1 VKALARFVKTTLL
14 GGLLFLLPL
23 IVVLLILKKGME
35 LLDKLVSPIAD
46 RIPVESVAGVHARDF
61 LAAIVLVAIAFSAGL
76 VARTGFGRVLS
87 QRLEQRILRKVPGYT
102 LLKGAT
108 EGKTGT
114 ADTSGVEV
122 ALVRFDDNTML
133 GFIVETQADGTLTV
147 FVPNAPTPAAGNV
160 YYLPE
165 DRVQR
170 LNVPV
175 ADAAKV
181 VMRLGVGSKELL
193 AEKAIES
200 RAAPGRGKSGTD

>member
-1 VKALARFVKTTLL
+1 MKALLGFVKTTLL

-23 IVVLLILKKGME
+23 IVVLLILKKGID
-35 LLDKLVSPIAD
+35 LLDTLVSPIAD
-46 RIPVESVAGVHARDF
+46 RIPIESVAGVRARDV
-61 LAAIVLVAIAFSAGL
+61 LAALILVAIAFSAGL
-76 VARTGFGRVLS
+76 IARTRLGRGLS

-102 LLKGAT
+102 LLKGAAA
-108 EGKTGT
+108 GKTGT
-114 ADTSGVEV
+114 ADAAGVEV

-133 GFIVETQADGTLTV
+133 GFIVETQEDGTLTV

-170 LNVPV
+170 LDVSV

-181 VMRLGVGSKELL
+181 IMRLGVGSRELL
-193 AEKAIES
+193 EAGS
-200 RAAPGRGKSGTD
+200 THRD